1 MQINPFIF
9 REYDI
14 RGKVADDFQDEVVQA
29 LGRAFA
35 SVVKRRGGRKLALS
49 GDVRLTTP
57 GLKEHFK
64 AGALAAGIDVVDIG
78 ILPTPGNY
86 LSVFHF
92 DDLDSACQI
101 TGSHNPPE
109 FNGFKLTQDTR
120 AFYGPD
126 IQELRRIIEEEDY
139 ESGQGV
145 ASEYDF
151 LPEYIETV
159 VSRASLHR
167 PMRIAV
173 DSGNAAAAL
182 CAVEIYE
189 KLGCEVT
196 PLFCDVDGTFPNHH
210 PDPTVTKNLEDLQQE
225 IRKGG
230 YDVGLAFDGDADRL
244 GVLDE
249 NGEVVWA
256 DYQMILF
263 AKDVIKS
270 KEDHIIFDVKCSQAL
285 EEKIEEYGGT
295 PVMYK
300 TGHSNIKDKM
310 RELKSPFSGEMSG
323 HLFFADR
330 YYGFDDAIYNGARML
345 ELLSKSERPISEMV
359 AELPKYYSTPEM
371 RLSCP
376 TDSEKFKIAEMAHE
390 YFMANYDCV
399 DVDGVRIRFGDG
411 WGLVRASNTQPVIV
425 CRFEAK
431 TQERMLEIQKL
442 VIDKIQEFGDIS
454 LDESH

>member
-14 RGKVADDFQDEVVQA
+14 RGKVADDFQDDVVEA
-29 LGRAFA
+29 LGRSFA
-35 SVVKRRGGRKLALS
+35 TVVKRRGGSKLALS

-57 GLKEHFK
+57 HLKDQFK
-64 AGALAAGIDVVDIG
+64 KGVLAAGIDVVDIG
-78 ILPTPGNY
+78 ILPTPANY
-86 LSVFHF
+86 LATFLF

-120 AFYGPD
+120 AFYGAD
-126 IQELRRIIEEEDY
+126 IQELLRIIQEDDFESGEGQATEEE
-139 ESGQGV
+139 
-145 ASEYDF
+145 F
-151 LPEYIETV
+151 LSTYVETIV
-159 VSRASLHR
+159 QRASLHR

-182 CAVEIYE
+182 CAVEVYE

-210 PDPTVTKNLEDLQQE
+210 PDPTVAKNLEDLQTE

-230 YDVGLAFDGDADRL
+230 YDAGLAFDGDADRL
-244 GVLDE
+244 GILDE
-249 NGEVVWA
+249 QGNVVWA

-263 AKDVIKS
+263 ARDVIKS
-270 KEDHIIFDVKCSQAL
+270 KDDHIIFDVKCSQAL

-310 RELKSPFSGEMSG
+310 LELKSPFSGEMSG

-330 YYGFDDAIYNGARML
+330 YFGFDDAIYNGARML

-359 AELPKYYSTPEM
+359 DELPKYVSTPEM
-371 RLSCP
+371 RLECP
-376 TDSEKFKIAEMAHE
+376 SDEEKFKIAKDAGE
-390 YFMANYDCV
+390 YFRANYDCV
-399 DVDGVRIRFGDG
+399 TVDGVRIRFGDG

-431 TQERMLEIQKL
+431 TEERMTEIRDL
-442 VIDKIQEFGDIS
+442 VIAKIQEFGEIS
-454 LDESH
+454 LEESH